1 MQIDP
6 AINKAQQIAKAFGNP
21 GIERI
26 PGNKEID
33 IGGIDRGE
41 KFSNFI
47 KDAINSVDD
56 AQKTA
61 AQSAEDVV
69 AGRTDNIHE
78 VMINMEK
85 AQLSFDLMLEI
96 RNKMIDTYQEL
107 SRIQI

>member
-6 AINKAQQIAKAFGNP
+6 VINKAQSIAKEFGNK
-21 GIERI
+21 GIERTNVN
-26 PGNKEID
+26 PETGVE
-33 IGGIDRGE
+33 GPDRGK

-61 AQSAEDVV
+61 AKTAEDVI
-69 AGRTDNIHE
+69 AGRSDDIHQ